1 MLFGDIKGFSKLTD
15 SQLPAFVSGVM
26 GAMAKVLDKHR
37 KRVLLVNTWGDGLFV
52 VFKRAHEAADC
63 ALALQEA
70 LTELDFGALGLPSTL
85 ALRLGGHVGPVY
97 APKDPIIK
105 TVNFFGAHVSQ
116 TARIEPIT
124 PPHSVYV
131 TETFAASVEL
141 EHSDRFACE
150 YVGITEMA
158 KGYGRLR
165 MFLLRRRGLA

>member
-1 MLFGDIKGFSKLTD
+1 
-15 SQLPAFVSGVM
+15 
-26 GAMAKVLDKHR
+26 
-37 KRVLLVNTWGDGLFV
+37 LVNTWGDGLFV

-150 YVGITEMA
+150 YV
-158 KGYGRLR
+158 
-165 MFLLRRRGLA
+165 